1 MEAFIA
7 FFLAASY
14 VTTSVTI
21 PLDKESATEISKSK
35 MSFSFSFK
43 SASYIFLNMKY
54 GKVWMTKSISR
65 RELSQSRCGKKY
77 FYMAYYPVGL
87 FCNVIHSWTYFHSF
101 ESKNTNRDF

>member
-54 GKVWMTKSISR
+54 GKV
-65 RELSQSRCGKKY
+65 
-77 FYMAYYPVGL
+77 
-87 FCNVIHSWTYFHSF
+87 
-101 ESKNTNRDF
+101 